1 MWMDQIEERNDWGIK
16 ILKINMD
23 FPSKNEN

>member
-1 MWMDQIEERNDWGIK
+1 MWMDQIEERKDWGIK
-16 ILKINMD
+16 ILEIDMD